1 MTNESDAVFDD
12 ESGSDDLDTEFA
24 DLDFAPAV
32 YDSVDDSDPAADE
45 APTTSTSTRPGV
57 TAKPARRRG
66 LRGKLAS
73 GLVLLVALGAMG
85 GAYAVFAGS
94 SSAASDTTSSDVEA
108 GRQLYSVACISCH
121 GANLQGVTNKGV
133 SLVGVGSAAAY
144 FQVSTGRMPVPAQGP
159 EIARKTSKYTDAQ
172 VRQIAAYIESNGG
185 GPAIP
190 TGNLTSGDLGTGGEL
205 LRLNCATCHGFA
217 GKGAPLSAGKY
228 APSLNDSTDLQL
240 WTAMLSGPESMPVF
254 NNNQITPQ
262 EKAEI
267 VSYIQ
272 TLKAQKDPGGAGLD
286 RIGPVSEGLVIWVI
300 GIGVLLIAIVFI
312 GRKA

>member
-1 MTNESDAVFDD
+1 MARDLNSNYL
-12 ESGSDDLDTEFA
+12 GSLAGIF
-24 DLDFAPAV
+24 PAN
-32 YDSVDDSDPAADE
+32 
-45 APTTSTSTRPGV
+45 R
-57 TAKPARRRG
+57 
-66 LRGKLAS
+66 
-73 GLVLLVALGAMG
+73 LG
-85 GAYAVFAGS
+85 
-94 SSAASDTTSSDVEA
+94 
-108 GRQLYSVACISCH
+108 
-121 GANLQGVTNKGV
+121 
-133 SLVGVGSAAAY
+133 
-144 FQVSTGRMPVPAQGP
+144 
-159 EIARKTSKYTDAQ
+159 
-172 VRQIAAYIESNGG
+172 
-185 GPAIP
+185 P
-190 TGNLTSGDLGTGGEL
+190 TGDVPK
-205 LRLNCATCHGFA
+205 LNCATCHGFA
-217 GKGAPLSAGKY
+217 GKGAPLSAGKN